1 MELEI
6 LKGVLWVVQLLGTEA
21 GKKVGGKLGEGT
33 LAAAQRLLELLR
45 QKAPIAAKRLEAANS
60 PEVIE
65 AEVIEEVRQVAAQ
78 DPEVQAAIN
87 ATTTAAQAN
96 GLDFQNLTQLAEKIG
111 VVNLGPV
118 QNQTNNIN
126 I

>member
-1 MELEI
+1 MDPLTI
-6 LKGVLWVVQLLGTEA
+6 ALAAVALLGTEA
-21 GKKVGGKLGEGT
+21 TKTVGGKLGEGT

-45 QKAPIAAKRLEAANS
+45 QKDPATAKRLEAADD

-65 AEVIEEVRQVAAQ
+65 SEVIEEVRRVAAQ
-78 DPEVQAAIN
+78 APEVQAAIN